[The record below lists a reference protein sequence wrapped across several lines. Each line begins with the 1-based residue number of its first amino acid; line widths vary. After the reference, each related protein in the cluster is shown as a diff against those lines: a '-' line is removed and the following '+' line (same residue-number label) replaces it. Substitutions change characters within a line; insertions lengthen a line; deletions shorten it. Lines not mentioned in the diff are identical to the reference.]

1 MSKPAPLQPNT
12 IYHIYNRGN
21 NRETIFRAKENFH
34 YFLTLYTDHFHPWA
48 TTYAYC
54 LLPNHFHFLAHI
66 RPTPI
71 TQTPRVSE
79 TLGVSPAT
87 PGVSPTTTGASSTP
101 PRVSP
106 APNPSQAFSN
116 LCNAY
121 AKAYNKVNGRTG
133 SLLEH
138 PFGRIPV
145 TTDAYFYNL
154 ITYIHRNPQKHNLI
168 ADFRDWPYSSY
179 HAILHDKPTRIDKT
193 AVLDWYGGPA
203 QFQEAHQTDPNETLL
218 QKWLGDQD

>member
-1 MSKPAPLQPNT
+1 MTKPAPLQPNT

-21 NRETIFRAKENFH
+21 NRETIFRTKENYL
-34 YFLTLYTDHFHPWA
+34 YFLKLYTTHFHPWA

-54 LLPNHFHFLAHI
+54 LLPNHFHFLVYI
-66 RPTPI
+66 LPTPSDSP
-71 TQTPRVSE
+71 TPRVSE
-79 TLGVSPAT
+79 TLGVLPTPA
-87 PGVSPTTTGASSTP
+87 PTL
-101 PRVSP
+101 

-121 AKAYNKVNGRTG
+121 AKAFNKANGRTG

-138 PFGRIPV
+138 PFGRIPI
-145 TTDAYFYNL
+145 TTDAYYYNL
-154 ITYIHRNPQKHNLI
+154 ITYIHRNPQKHNLVT
-168 ADFRDWPYSSY
+168 DFRDWPHSSY

-193 AVLDWYGGPA
+193 AVLDWYGSLA
-203 QFQEAHQTDPNETLL
+203 QFQEAHQTHPNETPL